1 MSSPQQ
7 RFKTVDAFSSLVVML
22 VKTIPEPATPSGASN
37 KVTLLNR
44 VLAITVLVM
53 FEVFQ
58 HMKHQ
63 FPQKV
68 VISRSPP
75 PPFSLRFYKFV

>member
-22 VKTIPEPATPSGASN
+22 VKTIPEPATSGAVS

-68 VISRSPP
+68 V
-75 PPFSLRFYKFV
+75 FSSLSSLFCW